1 WINNYYNL
9 TDDRKVDK
17 KSELLHPIKDWVET
31 QKDDGRVTVMTDQEL
46 VVEITSVCKELGIV
60 L

>member
-1 WINNYYNL
+1 MTGKWTKTQNL
-9 TDDRKVDK
+9 YTGSKTPVD
-17 KSELLHPIKDWVET
+17 T
-31 QKDDGRVTVMTDQEL
+31 QYDDGRVTVMTDQEL

>member
-1 WINNYYNL
+1 MIFCHNFPLYNIEFL
-9 TDDRKVDK
+9 
-17 KSELLHPIKDWVET
+17 PIT
-31 QKDDGRVTVMTDQEL
+31 QYDDGRVTVMTDQEL

>member
-1 WINNYYNL
+1 MGAEKRIA
-9 TDDRKVDK
+9 R
-17 KSELLHPIKDWVET
+17 VE
-31 QKDDGRVTVMTDQEL
+31 VYHEPETVMTDQEL